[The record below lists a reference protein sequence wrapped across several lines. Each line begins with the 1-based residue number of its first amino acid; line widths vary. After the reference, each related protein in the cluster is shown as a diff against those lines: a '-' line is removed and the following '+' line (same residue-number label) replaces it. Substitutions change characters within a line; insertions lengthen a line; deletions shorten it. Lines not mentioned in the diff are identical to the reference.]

1 MSTSRSTP
9 AAPKISMMCDKYSW
23 ERIKDFTLEQAED
36 ALSVSR
42 ATGSND
48 CWMEIYTQDT
58 PVKPFFD
65 IEEDMYDITDPFHSD
80 VVERRNAILT
90 DIMDVM
96 AIVVGV
102 DNVLVH
108 IADGSRV
115 KETDEGK
122 AYVKLSMHIAMDCGK
137 RIALDDLYRIAFL
150 LKKGM
155 GVPVDHTIYQDS
167 RRGLRCVCCVKSE
180 ERGKGEA
187 ASLRPITEGP
197 LVNHLV
203 TNVDPSLPF
212 VELPQAMLDSF
223 DELGGRLRG
232 NMDDRTWERCMGA
245 ADDISSKDVVDLLG
259 MIHLPEQ
266 SSEGRY
272 QKWLRVSMFVKAAL
286 GDDGF
291 DIWHAWCEREPG
303 FNPRENMH
311 QTWLRHLQPRSC
323 GNGVGALYNEAK
335 RSSPNAY
342 QAWRQAK
349 HQDVF
354 KEYAFIDDDAP
365 SASAADTAADNAKRS
380 DPVDVSDDD
389 AAARFV
395 AAAGAENM
403 VMVGRDLF
411 VFDAETGLWSD
422 EEKVFKRLVHKHK
435 VALKFPKRN
444 YGGDEYL
451 MARMKKCISNHVRD
465 EDNFW
470 EDKYD
475 TAIGYLLFSDG
486 ILNMRTG
493 EFREGFNPAIVFKG
507 RIDRPYYG
515 GSPDADAL
523 AMVDKMIF
531 EDPFTKEQ
539 IEQGVP
545 VYQKKA
551 WGRSLAGTYR
561 DRQGYW
567 NIGGTATSKG
577 LTCTAV
583 TESCGSYVGAF
594 DINAFKFNPGS
605 TSDAAKQLSWVVPIA
620 YKRIILSNE
629 PPQGVTLNGNLLKL
643 FVSGGDGMVVRQCNQ
658 NERTV
663 VNRATPHLFGN
674 DAPKI
679 KPVDEALGDRFG
691 GVVEYKVSFTLTA
704 NGSQPDVE
712 KRRDIHAKDIFKQ
725 DKYRDAFLH
734 VLITAFQDY
743 LRNGHERPEVI
754 VKAMQEWFIEENSL
768 ESVLDGGFDVTGNE
782 SDYITFKELWE
793 FCRPR
798 LGDTCSKKK
807 LGIDLAK
814 IAGVKKGDKKIRGKC
829 TVVYYGL
836 ARVEEGWA
844 GDDEA

>member
-9 AAPKISMMCDKYSW
+9 AILIDG
-23 ERIKDFTLEQAED
+23 LAED
-36 ALSVSR
+36 NMALIVTEYVDPTRLRSALSASDKIDASTMKILKAMKKGVTNGNELKRPYDLHKTVKSLGLGRMYAPNPSLVNLPKDIRNYIAEPLNHDLDMVNAHPSLLLNLCEQHDIPCPSLREYVTNRAGVSQALAEAAGITLDEAKDQFRIMMYLGKMRPIRNEAYTFANDFSTEMVAVALRLSELYPAAAKAAADKRLKGALDDPLLVGSRNAVHASTMSYVLCTIERKAIR
-42 ATGSND
+42 AAILRISQMGRD
-48 CWMEIYTQDT
+48 CGAI
-58 PVKPFFD
+58 V
-65 IEEDMYDITDPFHSD
+65 YDGFH
-80 VVERRNAILT
+80 VRKLHGETILPNAIL
-90 DIMDVM
+90 
-96 AIVVGV
+96 
-102 DNVLVH
+102 
-108 IADGSRV
+108 
-115 KETDEGK
+115 
-122 AYVKLSMHIAMDCGK
+122 
-137 RIALDDLYRIAFL
+137 
-150 LKKGM
+150 
-155 GVPVDHTIYQDS
+155 
-167 RRGLRCVCCVKSE
+167 
-180 ERGKGEA
+180 EA
-187 ASLRPITEGP
+187 AS
-197 LVNHLV
+197 
-203 TNVDPSLPF
+203 
-212 VELPQAMLDSF
+212 
-223 DELGGRLRG
+223 
-232 NMDDRTWERCMGA
+232 A
-245 ADDISSKDVVDLLG
+245 AVLEECG
-259 MIHLPEQ
+259 MRVAFAVKPMVSTLQLPE
-266 SSEGRY
+266 
-272 QKWLRVSMFVKAAL
+272 
-286 GDDGF
+286 
-291 DIWHAWCEREPG
+291 
-303 FNPRENMH
+303 
-311 QTWLRHLQPRSC
+311 
-323 GNGVGALYNEAK
+323 GN
-335 RSSPNAY
+335 
-342 QAWRQAK
+342 
-349 HQDVF
+349 
-354 KEYAFIDDDAP
+354 
-365 SASAADTAADNAKRS
+365 

-395 AAAGAENM
+395 DAAGAENF

-435 VALKFPKRN
+435 DALKFPKRN

-515 GSPDADAL
+515 GSPDANAL

-583 TESCGSYVGAF
+583 TESCGSYVGTF

-605 TSDAAKQLSWVVPIA
+605 TSDAAKLLSWVVPIA

-679 KPVDEALGDRFG
+679 KPVDEAYGDRFG

-704 NGSQPDVE
+704 DGSQPDVE
-712 KRRDIHAKDIFKQ
+712 KRRNIHAKDLFKQ

-754 VKAMQEWFIEENSL
+754 VKAMREWFIEENSL
-768 ESVLDGGFDVTGNE
+768 ESVLDGGYDVTGNE

-793 FCRPR
+793 YCGPR

-814 IAGVKKGDKKIRGKC
+814 IAGVTSDRKKIRGK
-829 TVVYYGL
+829 TAVVYYGL
-836 ARVEEGWA
+836 ARVEDSWV
-844 GDDEA
+844 GDEEA